1 MATRKDELAKLYRDY
16 NEISKIIIDLTG
28 IILNDKRIDNKYK
41 DLLCCFDNVSLPEIH
56 YSISKSLL
64 GYIGLVE
71 NISPMYIDFE
81 KLSYAYFYSGALLK
95 YDLHKDSYIDKYIE
109 AQTNTILSLSDN
121 AKILNTA
128 KKYKELDDNEYN
140 KLIGCIC
147 ELFKYAVVTA
157 KVLNCIYDNNK
168 EE

>member
-1 MATRKDELAKLYRDY
+1 MKDRTELIEICKVYSSTSKLIMDI
-16 NEISKIIIDLTG
+16 NDIITESKDID
-28 IILNDKRIDNKYK
+28 DKYK
-41 DLLCCFDNVSLPEIH
+41 DLVHCFDNVDLMEIH
-56 YSISKSLL
+56 FIISTSIL
-64 GYIGLVE
+64 GCMTLSNHSIIDFE
-71 NISPMYIDFE
+71 NISDMY
-81 KLSYAYFYSGALLK
+81 LYSGALLK
-95 YDLHKDSYIDKYIE
+95 YDLHKDNYIDKYIE

-147 ELFKYAVVTA
+147 ELFKYAVATA
-157 KVLNCIYDNNK
+157 KVLNCIYDNYK

>member
-1 MATRKDELAKLYRDY
+1 MKDRTELLEICKVYSSASKLIMDI
-16 NEISKIIIDLTG
+16 NDIITESKDID
-28 IILNDKRIDNKYK
+28 DKYK
-41 DLLCCFDNVSLPEIH
+41 DLVHCFDNVDLMEIH
-56 YSISKSLL
+56 FIISTSIL
-64 GYIGLVE
+64 GCMTLSNHSIIDFE
-71 NISPMYIDFE
+71 NISDMY
-81 KLSYAYFYSGALLK
+81 LYSGALLK
-95 YDLHKDSYIDKYIE
+95 YDLHKDRYIDKYIE

-157 KVLNCIYDNNK
+157 KVLNCIYDNYK
-168 EE
+168 E

>member
-1 MATRKDELAKLYRDY
+1 MKDRTELLEICKVYSSTSKLIMDITDFITE
-16 NEISKIIIDLTG
+16 NKDID
-28 IILNDKRIDNKYK
+28 DKYK
-41 DLLCCFDNVSLPEIH
+41 DLIHCFDNVDLMEIH
-56 YSISKSLL
+56 FIISTSIL
-64 GYIGLVE
+64 GCMTLSNHNIIDFE
-71 NISPMYIDFE
+71 NISDMY
-81 KLSYAYFYSGALLK
+81 LYAGALLK
-95 YDLHKDSYIDKYIE
+95 YDLHKDNYIDKYIE
-109 AQTNTILSLSDN
+109 AQTNTILLLSDN

-157 KVLNCIYDNNK
+157 KVLNCIYDNCK

>member
-1 MATRKDELAKLYRDY
+1 MKDRTELLEICKVYSNASKL
-16 NEISKIIIDLTG
+16 IIDITDF
-28 IILNDKRIDNKYK
+28 ITESKDIDDKYK
-41 DLLCCFDNVSLPEIH
+41 DLVHCFDNVDLMEIH
-56 YSISKSLL
+56 FIISTSIL
-64 GYIGLVE
+64 GCMTLSNHNIIDFE
-71 NISPMYIDFE
+71 NISDMY
-81 KLSYAYFYSGALLK
+81 LYSGALLK
-95 YDLHKDSYIDKYIE
+95 YDLHKDNYIDKYVE

-157 KVLNCIYDNNK
+157 KVLNCIYDNDK

>member
-1 MATRKDELAKLYRDY
+1 MKDRTELLEICKVYSSASKLIMDI
-16 NEISKIIIDLTG
+16 NDIITESKDID
-28 IILNDKRIDNKYK
+28 DKYK
-41 DLLCCFDNVSLPEIH
+41 DLVHCFDNVDLMEIH
-56 YSISKSLL
+56 FIISTSIL
-64 GYIGLVE
+64 GCMTLSNHSIIDFE
-71 NISPMYIDFE
+71 NISDMY
-81 KLSYAYFYSGALLK
+81 LYSGALLK
-95 YDLHKDSYIDKYIE
+95 YDLHKDRYIDKYIE

-157 KVLNCIYDNNK
+157 KVLNCIYDNDK

>member
-1 MATRKDELAKLYRDY
+1 MKDRTELIEICKVYSSASKLIMDINDIITESKDIDY
-16 NEISKIIIDLTG
+16 
-28 IILNDKRIDNKYK
+28 KYK
-41 DLLCCFDNVSLPEIH
+41 DLVHCFDNVDLMEIH
-56 YSISKSLL
+56 FIISTSIL
-64 GYIGLVE
+64 GCMTLSNHSIIDFE
-71 NISPMYIDFE
+71 NISDMY
-81 KLSYAYFYSGALLK
+81 LYSGALLK
-95 YDLHKDSYIDKYIE
+95 YDLHKDNYIDKYIE
-109 AQTNTILSLSDN
+109 TQTNTILSLSDN

-157 KVLNCIYDNNK
+157 KVLNCIYDNDK

>member
-1 MATRKDELAKLYRDY
+1 MKDRTELLEICKVYSSASKLIMDI
-16 NEISKIIIDLTG
+16 NDIITESKDID
-28 IILNDKRIDNKYK
+28 DKYK
-41 DLLCCFDNVSLPEIH
+41 DLVHCFDNVDLMEIH
-56 YSISKSLL
+56 FIISTSIL
-64 GYIGLVE
+64 GCMTLSNHSIIDFE
-71 NISPMYIDFE
+71 NISDMY
-81 KLSYAYFYSGALLK
+81 LYSGALLK
-95 YDLHKDSYIDKYIE
+95 YDLHKDNYIDKYIE

-157 KVLNCIYDNNK
+157 KILNCIYDNYK

>member
-1 MATRKDELAKLYRDY
+1 MKDRTELLEICKVYSSASKLIMDI
-16 NEISKIIIDLTG
+16 NDIITESKDID
-28 IILNDKRIDNKYK
+28 DKYK
-41 DLLCCFDNVSLPEIH
+41 DLVHCFDNVDLMEIH
-56 YSISKSLL
+56 FIISTSIL
-64 GYIGLVE
+64 GCMTLSNHSIIDFE
-71 NISPMYIDFE
+71 NISDMY
-81 KLSYAYFYSGALLK
+81 LYSGALLK
-95 YDLHKDSYIDKYIE
+95 YDLHKDNYIDKYIE

-157 KVLNCIYDNNK
+157 KVLNCIYDNYK

>member
-1 MATRKDELAKLYRDY
+1 MKDRTELLEICKVYSSASKLIMD
-16 NEISKIIIDLTG
+16 IID
-28 IILNDKRIDNKYK
+28 IITESKDIDDKYK
-41 DLLCCFDNVSLPEIH
+41 DLVHCFDNVDLMEIH
-56 YSISKSLL
+56 FIISTSIL
-64 GYIGLVE
+64 GCMTLSNHNIIDFE
-71 NISPMYIDFE
+71 NISDMY
-81 KLSYAYFYSGALLK
+81 LYSGALLK
-95 YDLHKDSYIDKYIE
+95 YDLHKDNYIDKYVE

-147 ELFKYAVVTA
+147 ELFKYAVVTT
-157 KVLNCIYDNNK
+157 KVLNCIYDNDK

>member
-1 MATRKDELAKLYRDY
+1 MKDRTELIEICKVYSSTSKLIMDI
-16 NEISKIIIDLTG
+16 NDIITESKDID
-28 IILNDKRIDNKYK
+28 DKYK
-41 DLLCCFDNVSLPEIH
+41 DLVHCFDNVDLMEIH
-56 YSISKSLL
+56 FIISTSIL
-64 GYIGLVE
+64 GCMTLSNHSIIDFE
-71 NISPMYIDFE
+71 NISDMY
-81 KLSYAYFYSGALLK
+81 LYSGALLK
-95 YDLHKDSYIDKYIE
+95 YDLHKDNYIDKYIE

-157 KVLNCIYDNNK
+157 KVLNCIYDNYK

>member
-1 MATRKDELAKLYRDY
+1 MKDRTELL
-16 NEISKIIIDLTG
+16 EICKVYSSTSKIIMDINDIITESKDID
-28 IILNDKRIDNKYK
+28 DKYK
-41 DLLCCFDNVSLPEIH
+41 DLVHCFDNVDLMEIH
-56 YSISKSLL
+56 FIISTSIL
-64 GYIGLVE
+64 GCMTLSNHNIIDFE
-71 NISPMYIDFE
+71 NISDMY
-81 KLSYAYFYSGALLK
+81 LYSGALLK
-95 YDLHKDSYIDKYIE
+95 YDLHKDNYIDKYIE

-128 KKYKELDDNEYN
+128 KKYKELDDNEYD

-157 KVLNCIYDNNK
+157 KILNCIYGNNK

>member
-1 MATRKDELAKLYRDY
+1 MKDRTELLEICKVYSSASKLIMDI
-16 NEISKIIIDLTG
+16 NDIITESKDID
-28 IILNDKRIDNKYK
+28 DKYK
-41 DLLCCFDNVSLPEIH
+41 DLVHCFDNEDLMEIH
-56 YSISKSLL
+56 FIISTSIL
-64 GYIGLVE
+64 GCMTLSNHSIIDFE
-71 NISPMYIDFE
+71 NISDMY
-81 KLSYAYFYSGALLK
+81 LYSGALLK
-95 YDLHKDSYIDKYIE
+95 YDLHKDNYIDKYIE

-157 KVLNCIYDNNK
+157 KVLNCIYDNYK

>member
-1 MATRKDELAKLYRDY
+1 MKDRTELLEICKVYSSASKLIMDI
-16 NEISKIIIDLTG
+16 NDIITESKDID
-28 IILNDKRIDNKYK
+28 DKYK
-41 DLLCCFDNVSLPEIH
+41 DLVHCFDNVDLMEIH
-56 YSISKSLL
+56 FIISTSIL
-64 GYIGLVE
+64 GCMTLSNHSIIDFE
-71 NISPMYIDFE
+71 NISDMY
-81 KLSYAYFYSGALLK
+81 LYSGALLK
-95 YDLHKDSYIDKYIE
+95 YDLHKDNYIDKYIE

-128 KKYKELDDNEYN
+128 KKYKELNDNEYN

-157 KVLNCIYDNNK
+157 KVLNCIYDNYK

>member
-1 MATRKDELAKLYRDY
+1 MKDRTELLEICKVYSSASKLIMDI
-16 NEISKIIIDLTG
+16 NDIITESKDID
-28 IILNDKRIDNKYK
+28 DKYK
-41 DLLCCFDNVSLPEIH
+41 DLVHCFDNVDLMEIH
-56 YSISKSLL
+56 FIISTSIL
-64 GYIGLVE
+64 GCMTLSNHNIIDFE
-71 NISPMYIDFE
+71 NISDMY
-81 KLSYAYFYSGALLK
+81 LYSGALLK
-95 YDLHKDSYIDKYIE
+95 YDLHKDNYIDKYIE

-157 KVLNCIYDNNK
+157 KVLNCIYDNDK

>member
-1 MATRKDELAKLYRDY
+1 MKDRTELIEICKVYSSASKLIMDI
-16 NEISKIIIDLTG
+16 NDIITESKDID
-28 IILNDKRIDNKYK
+28 DKYK
-41 DLLCCFDNVSLPEIH
+41 DLVHCFDNVDLMEIH
-56 YSISKSLL
+56 FIISTSIL
-64 GYIGLVE
+64 GCMTLSNHSIIDFE
-71 NISPMYIDFE
+71 NISDMY
-81 KLSYAYFYSGALLK
+81 LYSGALLK
-95 YDLHKDSYIDKYIE
+95 YDLHKDNYIDKYIE

-157 KVLNCIYDNNK
+157 KILNCIYDNYK